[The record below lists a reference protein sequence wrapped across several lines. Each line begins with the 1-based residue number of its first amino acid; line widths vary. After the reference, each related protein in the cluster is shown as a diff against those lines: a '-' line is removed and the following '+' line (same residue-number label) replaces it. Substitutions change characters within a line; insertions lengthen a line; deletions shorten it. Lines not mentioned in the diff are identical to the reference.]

1 MAALQGKATHAVVH
15 WLRFP
20 AVTLP
25 QELEL
30 STHPADALSWK
41 IGPDGLV
48 APDGNRFPSAPWCG
62 VSLGAGGVALTRSSS
77 EQFLV
82 QATGVLTCALWSAA
96 ATFAITKLVAVV
108 VGLRVDRDSETQ
120 GLDFAAHGET
130 GYHVGR

>member
-1 MAALQGKATHAVVH
+1 MAGGICFLAVLLVK
-15 WLRFP
+15 R
-20 AVTLP
+20 VM
-25 QELEL
+25 QVD
-30 STHPADALSWK
+30 DALDVL
-41 IGPDGLV
+41 GVHGVGGALGTLV
-48 APDGNRFPSAPWCG
+48 LPFL
-62 VSLGAGGVALTRSSS
+62 VSLGAGGVALTRSPS